1 MGIKTWLHAKLGM
14 AEFVA
19 AEARFSKKWELA
31 QTNDWSLLEAD
42 PLKDE
47 VTAAIRRREEAP
59 GEGFTPLLDLANR
72 GSLYSMNYV
81 AWCYAV
87 GAGVTKDWDQA
98 QDWYR
103 RSFEGGSD
111 RGLLEY
117 GAYLVSKG
125 QFGEAEKVYETGWQ
139 RGFVPAVYR
148 LIRNRLKPTLPLAE
162 RLAWK
167 PSLEWAAEAGHPAAR
182 YMLSKYLFRGWF
194 GVTGVPRG
202 VKLVYAHLAAVVR
215 GDEDRPRAA

>member
-1 MGIKTWLHAKLGM
+1 MGLKAWLHSKIGM

-19 AEARFSKKWELA
+19 EQARLVKKWEFA
-31 QTNDWSLLEAD
+31 QTNDWSVLDAD

-47 VTAAIRRREEAP
+47 VNAAICLREDAP
-59 GEGFTPLLDLANR
+59 ERAFTRLLDLASQ
-72 GSLYSMNYV
+72 GSLYSMNWV

-87 GAGVTKDWDQA
+87 GAGVTKDWDKA
-98 QDWYR
+98 QGWYR
-103 RSFEGGSD
+103 RAYEGGSD

-117 GAYLVSKG
+117 GAYLVSKRQLG
-125 QFGEAEKVYETGWQ
+125 GAEKVYEAGWQ

-148 LIRNRLKPTLPLAE
+148 LIRIRLKPTLPLKE

-167 PSLEWAAEAGHPAAR
+167 PALEWAAEAGHPAAR

-194 GVTGVPRG
+194 GVRGIPRG
-202 VKLVYAHLAAVVR
+202 VKLVYACLTAMVR
-215 GDEDRPRAA
+215 GDEDPPLVA